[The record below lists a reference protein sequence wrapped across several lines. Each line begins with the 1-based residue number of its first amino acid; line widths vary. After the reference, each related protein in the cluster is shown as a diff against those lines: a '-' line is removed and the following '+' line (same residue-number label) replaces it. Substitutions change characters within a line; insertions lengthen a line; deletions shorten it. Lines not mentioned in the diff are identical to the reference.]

1 MRQILML
8 TCGILF
14 ISSVGFAEDTTTET
28 CANGAGTVIEGK
40 VTGHKY
46 CKSNNYMNWW
56 NAHTWCDALG
66 RRLFSL
72 DDCGCSD
79 TVANCPKN
87 TCAELAGISQESFWW
102 AVNPVNAHASFV
114 IRPASGYIDSNISG
128 NCYRSSAPSHYAL
141 CY

>member
-28 CANGAGTVIEGK
+28 CANGAGTVITG
-40 VTGHKY
+40 VVSGHKY
-46 CKSNNYMNWW
+46 CKSNTNMTWW
-56 NAHTWCDALG
+56 NAHAWCDALG

-72 DDCGCSD
+72 DDCEYSSTGTTGCND
-79 TVANCPKN
+79 LKGGGGN
-87 TCAELAGISQESFWW
+87 
-102 AVNPVNAHASFV
+102 SFV
-114 IRPASGYIDSNISG
+114 WTATPNG
-128 NCYRSSAPSHYAL
+128 NSSAYRVNFSTGVLSIFRRASYDVYGNYAL